1 MTQGD
6 AATRRV
12 RGFHCRAATGAHLL
26 ADIGNDDRKRQRE
39 KKLDR
44 HVRMIGQVDLDRS
57 DKCELPERC
66 CNLIDGVDG
75 IKERTPKACRHSV

>member
-1 MTQGD
+1 M
-6 AATRRV
+6 
-12 RGFHCRAATGAHLL
+12 RAATGAHLL

-44 HVRMIGQVDLDRS
+44 YVRMVGQVDLDRS